1 MSLDRKHK
9 SVWNTEDKLAHCIE
23 ALRHIVEL
31 DPGLW
36 KTQKAIAKTCL
47 MDIGETDGEHL

>member
-9 SVWNTEDKLAHCIE
+9 SVWNTEDKLTHCIE